1 MKLKINGKEMEL
13 DDRYTDDLLLW
24 GLRDGLGLKG
34 TRFGCGIG
42 QCGACTV
49 HIDGEPVRACQTPIS
64 MLDNAEIRTI
74 EGLSD
79 QTDGTPHP
87 VQQAFI
93 DHQVPQCGYCMSGQ
107 MMSAVALLEKHS
119 NPTDA
124 EIDAAMRGNL
134 CRCGTYVRI
143 RQAIHAAAGGAA

>member
-1 MKLKINGKEMEL
+1 MKLKINGKEMTL

-49 HIDGEPVRACQTPIS
+49 HIDGEPVRSCQTPIS

-74 EGLSD
+74 EGVSD
-79 QTDGTPHP
+79 QTNGQPHP

-107 MMSAVALLEKHS
+107 MMSAVALLEQKP